1 MKRKTVDEVKA
12 DAKRLLS
19 KIDELE
25 RCAGWSRYNEFGN
38 QATSKP
44 HPDDSFNYGEFTAAV
59 RRSSMDL
66 TKALA
71 KLRRY
76 S

>member
-12 DAKRLLS
+12 EATRLLS

-25 RCAGWSRYNEFGN
+25 RCAGWSHWTTEGDKT
-38 QATSKP
+38 TSKP

-71 KLRRY
+71 KLRRH
-76 S
+76 